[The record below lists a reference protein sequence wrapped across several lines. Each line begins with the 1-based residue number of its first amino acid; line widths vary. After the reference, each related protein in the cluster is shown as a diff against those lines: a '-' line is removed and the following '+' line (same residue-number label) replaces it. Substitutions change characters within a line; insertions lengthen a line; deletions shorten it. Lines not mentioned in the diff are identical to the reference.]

1 MLTSGGGCFLS
12 QKTLT
17 AQMYL
22 INPINLSEAISF
34 SVRGVLCSRC
44 WVCNRAAV
52 VRDGE
57 VRLSP
62 RSRLRFACRQREVIK
77 DVTAHAVN
85 IGVNQVIT
93 IFVWA

>member
-1 MLTSGGGCFLS
+1 
-12 QKTLT
+12 
-17 AQMYL
+17 MYL

-62 RSRLRFACRQREVIK
+62 RSRLRYACRQREVIEV
-77 DVTAHAVN
+77 VTAYAVN
-85 IGVNQVIT
+85 VSDNQMDRGVLRRS
-93 IFVWA
+93 AEGA